1 MPSHVEL
8 ATRCLREAANFFR
21 ALGEQS
27 PPLKEQMHVNAKT
40 YETVAHLLE
49 SDPSG
54 SLSPHSPGE

>member
-21 ALGEQS
+21 ALGDQS
-27 PPLKEQMHVNAKT
+27 PALREQMHVNANT

-49 SDPSG
+49 TDPSG
-54 SLSPHSPGE
+54 SLSPPSGER